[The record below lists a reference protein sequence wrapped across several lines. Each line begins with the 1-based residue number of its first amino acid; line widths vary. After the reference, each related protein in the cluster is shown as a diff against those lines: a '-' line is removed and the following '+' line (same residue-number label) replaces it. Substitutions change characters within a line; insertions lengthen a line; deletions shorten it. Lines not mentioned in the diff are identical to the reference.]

1 MLSSPVIFH
10 IDVNSAF
17 LSWKAVYQK
26 REQGSMV
33 DLREIPSAIGGDEE
47 SRHGIILA
55 KSIPAKH
62 YGVRTG
68 ESIAQARRKC
78 PCLVVVPPDFS
89 LYVRCSAAFLDI
101 LKEYAPKV
109 EPFSIDEAFCDMT
122 GTELLYGDLVAFAH
136 KLKDEIHERLG
147 FTVNIGV
154 STNKLLAK
162 MASDFEKP
170 DRVHTL
176 FPEEIPEKMWPL
188 PVDELLFVGISAREK
203 LRHLGIRTIGDLAAS
218 DRRLIASH
226 LKKHGKLIWDY
237 ANGIDDRPVVPEPS
251 EPKYIGNSVTLSH
264 DVTDED
270 EIRQT
275 LLSLTETVA
284 ARLRADKRKASCITV
299 QLTDHNFMNSSHQ
312 DTLPAPSNSTTE
324 LYALVLRL
332 FHEFWTGTPIRLLG
346 VAASR
351 LAENAPIQSSLFD
364 RGRSEKLSKLDAAVD
379 QIREKFGEDAVKR
392 ACFLD
397 SEREHM
403 TGGLNRAKRRASLSD
418 SMPDAY
424 HQES

>member
-33 DLREIPSAIGGDEE
+33 DLREIPSAIGGDEA

-55 KSIPAKH
+55 KSIPAKR

-68 ESIAQARRKC
+68 EAIAQARRKC

-176 FPEEIPEKMWPL
+176 FPEEIPEKMSMSCSSLAFPQGRNC
-188 PVDELLFVGISAREK
+188 VTSA
-203 LRHLGIRTIGDLAAS
+203 S
-218 DRRLIASH
+218 
-226 LKKHGKLIWDY
+226 
-237 ANGIDDRPVVPEPS
+237 
-251 EPKYIGNSVTLSH
+251 
-264 DVTDED
+264 
-270 EIRQT
+270 
-275 LLSLTETVA
+275 
-284 ARLRADKRKASCITV
+284 
-299 QLTDHNFMNSSHQ
+299 
-312 DTLPAPSNSTTE
+312 APSAIWPPPT
-324 LYALVLRL
+324 
-332 FHEFWTGTPIRLLG
+332 
-346 VAASR
+346 AA
-351 LAENAPIQSSLFD
+351 
-364 RGRSEKLSKLDAAVD
+364 
-379 QIREKFGEDAVKR
+379 
-392 ACFLD
+392 
-397 SEREHM
+397 
-403 TGGLNRAKRRASLSD
+403 
-418 SMPDAY
+418 
-424 HQES
+424 